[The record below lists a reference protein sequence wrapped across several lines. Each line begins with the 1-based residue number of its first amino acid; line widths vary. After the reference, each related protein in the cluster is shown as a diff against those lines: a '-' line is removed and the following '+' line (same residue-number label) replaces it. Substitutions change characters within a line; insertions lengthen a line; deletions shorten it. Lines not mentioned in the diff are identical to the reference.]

1 VFPLRHRQCVIGR
14 QQAAPHEQAQ
24 QAPAHLRLDFGEGG
38 GIEPGDGMEDDLA
51 RRGRVEHAVDDD
63 TMEVEVRVEGGT
75 EAVDAK
81 APVVCSPTGDCCTM
95 ESLIES

>member
-1 VFPLRHRQCVIGR
+1 
-14 QQAAPHEQAQ
+14 
-24 QAPAHLRLDFGEGG
+24 
-38 GIEPGDGMEDDLA
+38 MEDDLA